1 MDGGLGGSRVRAL
14 DGLRGV
20 AVLMV
25 IADHAGFAGQG
36 QGGMGAAGVTIFFVL
51 SGYLI
56 TRIVLADRERGD
68 WSMRRFLAARAVRL
82 VPALLAMVVVV
93 VSVWLVVGGPRD
105 GLALEVLVSLTYT
118 KNVFFM
124 HFDSGLF
131 RHTWSLAVEE
141 QFYLLWPLVLPLVV
155 KLRRPIVW
163 LGLVITASVVVRIV
177 VAGTAGAYASY
188 PSLPTNAFALLLGCC
203 LAIRPARVESGPVQR
218 LVPVVVLA
226 VMVWFIVA
234 VGSPTAFVFV
244 PVPVSLMAVVV
255 VAWALPGMPLLEVA
269 WLRFVGR
276 ISYSL
281 YLWHWPALLLADE
294 KYGGLSALPVLALA
308 ASLATA
314 STLLVEEPLRRRWR
328 AARVPAVVTPRA

>member
-1 MDGGLGGSRVRAL
+1 VRAL

-25 IADHAGFAGQG
+25 VADHAGFAGQG
-36 QGGMGAAGVTIFFVL
+36 QGGMGASGVTIFFVL

-82 VPALLAMVVVV
+82 VPALALMVAAAVAAWLAI
-93 VSVWLVVGGPRD
+93 GGARD
-105 GLALEVLVSLTYT
+105 GLALEIVAALTYT
-118 KNVFFM
+118 KNIAFM
-124 HFDSGLF
+124 HFDAGLF

-155 KLRRPIVW
+155 KLRRPILW
-163 LGLVITASVVVRIV
+163 LGLVIVASIALRIA
-177 VAGTAGAYASY
+177 VAAMAGAYASY
-188 PSLPTNAFALLLGCC
+188 PSLPTNAFALLMGCC
-203 LAIRPARVESGPVQR
+203 LAIRPTRVAPGPVQR
-218 LVPVVVLA
+218 AVPVVVLA
-226 VMVWFIVA
+226 ALLWFVVA
-234 VGSPTAFVFV
+234 TGSPAAFVLV

-255 VAWALPGMPLLEVA
+255 LVWSLPGVPVLEVA

-281 YLWHWPALLLADE
+281 YLWHWPALLIADE
-294 KYGGLSALPVLALA
+294 KYGGLSALPVLILA
-308 ASLATA
+308 GAAATG

-328 AARVPAVVTPRA
+328 AVRAPAATRA